1 MTIMSCAQNVWLVD
15 FRSSSKLFTW
25 GQKLGRK
32 AKLKENV
39 NTLRVYIFFEVIIM
53 NLAQNVLS

>member
-1 MTIMSCAQNVWLVD
+1 MFGLMILGQVKN
-15 FRSSSKLFTW
+15 FFTW
-25 GQKLGRK
+25 GQKLGRQ

-39 NTLRVYIFFEVIIM
+39 NTLRVTFFEVIIM